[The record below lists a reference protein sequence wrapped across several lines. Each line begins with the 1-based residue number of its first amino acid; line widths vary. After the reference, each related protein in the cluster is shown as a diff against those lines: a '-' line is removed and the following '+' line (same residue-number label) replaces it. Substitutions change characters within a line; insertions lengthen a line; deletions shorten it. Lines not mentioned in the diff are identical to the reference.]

1 MELSKWRGFS
11 LGFFRNFEL
20 HSKWGYASEVISSN
34 HGATKSHN
42 VDTFNVHCI
51 QKAKENVS
59 SKEAEIL
66 DTSSKDEHNKL
77 LTYYMDGEVESSKYT
92 WIYLK

>member
-1 MELSKWRGFS
+1 MELQ
-11 LGFFRNFEL
+11 
-20 HSKWGYASEVISSN
+20 
-34 HGATKSHN
+34 SHN
-42 VDTFNVHCI
+42 EDNQIVHCI